1 MSEDELNKLSKNCF
15 LSGFTKEQ
23 TDDAITK
30 FKSLLSKVH
39 KSVTTFNYNSNN
51 VPCIILT
58 ERRFSEIMDKIAG
71 RPVSVDTNLNILQNA
86 MGNVFVEISLDFS
99 NSDIHEEILLYANES
114 LDFFESLAKT
124 SMLALSSPHSQVGQ
138 ENVFMIQ
145 LPKPERATNALDVIR
160 RGLKAGENPPI

>member
-30 FKSLLSKVH
+30 FKSLLNKVH

-124 SMLALSSPHSQVGQ
+124 SMLALSSPHSKVGQ

-160 RGLKAGENPPI
+160 RGLKAGENPPT